1 MLYDVIIIGAGPAGI
16 TSALYAARKG
26 MKVMIISRELEFG
39 GKVINNM
46 LIKNYP
52 GFKEITGFDL
62 ITRFKEN
69 LNDIDF
75 DQEEDEVENIIV
87 ENKTFMVKTSL
98 KTLKAKAI
106 IMATGSKPK
115 VLNIEGEEKYRN
127 KGVSYC
133 ATCDSSLF
141 FNRIVA
147 VIGGGSSAAYTILQM
162 SAISRKVYAI
172 NPSIDFEIDS
182 NLLKKI
188 HLLKNVNVFNN
199 SNLLEIQGNDVV
211 EKIRFIHRDTEKNL
225 KVDGVFINI
234 GYIPLSDLV
243 KDIVKTNEKSEII
256 VDSKNMTDVSG
267 IFAAGD
273 CTNSLYKQIIIA
285 SGEGAI
291 AALGAFEYI
300 SDLVR

>member
-16 TSALYAARKG
+16 TSAIYAARKAL
-26 MKVMIISRELEFG
+26 KVLIISRELEFG
-39 GKVINNM
+39 GKVINNI
-46 LIKNYP
+46 LVKNYP

-62 ITRFKEN
+62 INKFKEH

-75 DQEEDEVENIIV
+75 DQEEDEVKDIIL
-87 ENKTFMVKTSL
+87 ENKIFNVKTSS
-98 KTLKAKAI
+98 KTIKAKAI

-115 VLNIEGEEKYRN
+115 VLNIEGEEKYTN

-141 FNRIVA
+141 FKRIVA

-162 SAISRKVYAI
+162 SSIAKKVYAI
-172 NPSIDFEIDS
+172 NPFIDFEID
-182 NLLKKI
+182 NILLQKI
-188 HLLKNVNVFNN
+188 KSSKSVKVFNN
-199 SNLLEIQGNDVV
+199 SNLLEIKGNDIV
-211 EKIRFIHRDTEKNL
+211 EKIRLIQNNVEKTL
-225 KVDGVFINI
+225 KVDGVFINS
-234 GYIPLSDLV
+234 GYEPVSDLI

-256 VDSKNMTDVSG
+256 VDSKNMTDVGG

-285 SGEGAI
+285 SSGGAI

-300 SDLVR
+300 SNLEK